1 MGSKK
6 EADIHSRFIDRL
18 KDGVWWRADNELLNM
33 FDINERPSYYKG
45 TAKEWIEE
53 ISTFAY
59 LYPGEWDEIY
69 RQYQSMSK
77 RESSLHFYRNE
88 EGYLRMIG
96 AGAVYL
102 KITGEGEPLSYEI
115 LDRIGRMLSEHA
127 EKLFYTFLE
136 YARKDDQEQKC
147 WMERIEKNIQEN
159 LTRQDLTFTMAEN
172 LDESAFA
179 GDELYFDLLND
190 LYIIL

>member
-18 KDGVWWRADNELLNM
+18 KDGGWWRADNELLNM

-53 ISTFAY
+53 ISTFVY
-59 LYPGEWDEIY
+59 LYPEEWNEIY
-69 RQYQSMSK
+69 RQYRSMSK

-96 AGAVYL
+96 ADAVYL
-102 KITGEGEPLSYEI
+102 KITGEGEPLSYER

-159 LTRQDLTFTMAEN
+159 LTRQDLTVTMAEN

>member
-1 MGSKK
+1 
-6 EADIHSRFIDRL
+6 
-18 KDGVWWRADNELLNM
+18 
-33 FDINERPSYYKG
+33 
-45 TAKEWIEE
+45 
-53 ISTFAY
+53 
-59 LYPGEWDEIY
+59 
-69 RQYQSMSK
+69 
-77 RESSLHFYRNE
+77 
-88 EGYLRMIG
+88 MIG

-159 LTRQDLTFTMAEN
+159 LIRQDLTVTMAEN